1 MRGSLLRLPDGL
13 TVVPTHPTAG
23 GAWSCVVLYDPRGTY
38 PPEGFSVELTADV
51 LGRAVHV
58 EVPGHSSEP
67 PRVQV
72 ETEETTTFAPLDEA
86 RLRAA
91 RDAGA
96 SAALREAAGY
106 AEELGSPSSGLV
118 SREVVARWL
127 ESFADRLDNGL
138 EMHP

>member
-1 MRGSLLRLPDGL
+1 MRGSLLRLPDGQV
-13 TVVPTHPTAG
+13 VVPTHPTGFA
-23 GAWSCVVLYDPRGTY
+23 GAWSCVVLRDPHDYY
-38 PPEGFSVELTADV
+38 PPTGFSIEVTADDIRRST
-51 LGRAVHV
+51 LID
-58 EVPGHSSEP
+58 VPGGADAEVAERPEKTVLS
-67 PRVQV
+67 
-72 ETEETTTFAPLDEA
+72 PLDEA

-96 SAALREAAGY
+96 SAALRQAAGY